1 MVNYRRLEETRDDFS
16 SAMARHSG
24 DETRV
29 YKTVGDEKLRIS
41 LYYPRDYDPAR
52 RYPLLVCVHGGGW
65 ASRKVF
71 PDQEEWA
78 GDYLGFLA
86 RRYADNA
93 GRLTA
98 ALGVEEDERP
108 RGLPFLGASIALDPS
123 LVPPW
128 RLAAANAA
136 YFLPGDAALA
146 AEGPM
151 RADLLERLDFSP
163 APHYAELLGCPAEQ
177 ADETSWQ
184 ETGGQL
190 ADVAYTKLQT
200 VQHSLRCRYDYA
212 ANTITAEVWQGLD
225 RTQEQTEN
233 PFVTFS
239 DGFGNLTEVDAS
251 SDRSNYKNYAVVAG
265 QDQEE
270 NRKVAYADLSG
281 GGYKRI
287 LYVDARSERWYPDEQ
302 TEAEYLAG
310 LQQKGLDEL
319 LNYQIIQNVDIQA
332 AASGFAYLQDWD
344 LGDKVDV
351 IVEDIGLAMQ
361 ARIVTVREVF
371 KQNNHTV
378 EIELGDKKLTDIQ
391 KARLI
396 Y

>member
-1 MVNYRRLEETRDDFS
+1 MELLALDAAFQPIAYLPYFNLQWTREYYKIGQFS
-16 SAMARHSG
+16 VQVAAASF
-24 DETRV
+24 
-29 YKTVGDEKLRIS
+29 
-41 LYYPRDYDPAR
+41 DPALSYFYSAVR
-52 RYPLLVCVHGGGW
+52 PEIGTIKNVELSETVKGRFVQLSGYFLEAILNDKVVYPTYYASGSIPATVVAMLRQYKDDIPLLTV
-65 ASRKVF
+65 ADA
-71 PDQEEWA
+71 PA
-78 GDYLGFLA
+78 G
-86 RRYADNA
+86 
-93 GRLTA
+93 
-98 ALGVEEDERP
+98 
-108 RGLPFLGASIALDPS
+108 
-123 LVPPW
+123 
-128 RLAAANAA
+128 
-136 YFLPGDAALA
+136 
-146 AEGPM
+146 
-151 RADLLERLDFSP
+151 
-163 APHYAELLGCPAEQ
+163 Q

-200 VQHSLRCRYDYA
+200 VQHSLRCRYDYQ
-212 ANTITAEVWQGLD
+212 ANTITAQVWQGLD
-225 RTQEQTEN
+225 RTQEQTVN

-287 LYVDARSERWYPDEQ
+287 LYVDARGERWDPDEQ
-302 TEAEYLAG
+302 TETEYLAG
-310 LQQKGLDEL
+310 LQQKGLDKL
-319 LNYQIIQNVDIQA
+319 LDYQVIQNVDIQA

-371 KQNNHTV
+371 KQNNHAV